1 MQAFIA
7 VITMPDCCSKI
18 SKTTH
23 LRECPG
29 NNTPNL
35 PHREALDTAEMHQH
49 NTIRV
54 LYRPMWF
61 AVFLLCEVIKYMC
74 LARLTPGQRK
84 GDKSK
89 VL

>member
-1 MQAFIA
+1 
-7 VITMPDCCSKI
+7 MPDCCSKI
-18 SKTTH
+18 LKTTFKILKITY

-35 PHREALDTAEMHQH
+35 PHREALDAAEMHQYD
-49 NTIRV
+49 TIRV

-61 AVFLLCEVIKYMC
+61 FVFLLCEVIKYMR